1 MDQPKAS
8 WYSLHKDQIKLI
20 QFLLYH
26 LRKNKEKKVEPENKI
41 QIKKEEI
48 VVTFD

>member
-1 MDQPKAS
+1 MDKAS

-26 LRKNKEKKVEPENKI
+26 LRKNKEKKVEPDNGMKI
-41 QIKKEEI
+41 KREET